1 MKFTQLKS
9 STPIP
14 MSAEPPF
21 LPPYQRELQAEDL
34 NRLQGWFDDL
44 LPGGSVEVIE
54 WVGAD
59 PRQPL
64 HAVEISFA
72 TASSSPI
79 ILVMKVED
87 IECSHLQDALGIEE
101 AS

>member
-34 NRLQGWFDDL
+34 NRLQGWFGDL
-44 LPGGSVEVIE
+44 LPGVSVEVIE

-64 HAVEISFA
+64 HAVEASFCGA
-72 TASSSPI
+72 AIAPI
-79 ILVMKVED
+79 VLVMKVED
-87 IECSHLQDALGIEE
+87 IERCHLQDALCIEE